1 MLKAKAILNAFYERL
16 IFLKPAY
23 VSNVVKTD
31 VDSEQEFP
39 LVALV
44 MGSDI
49 REEFTKEMYQ
59 HSLTLYT
66 DIYVRTAKDSL
77 DDQTL
82 DIREQ
87 IEIQLLQNPKLDLD
101 YVFKIELQS
110 MDAPDYN
117 GEGVD
122 YSSKVRIEWLV
133 EYFSQ
138 HGNPS
143 A

>member
-87 IEIQLLQNPKLDLD
+87 IEIQILQNPNLDLD